1 MSQFKIIAIAVVCV
15 LNIPTGEKGKVQAI
29 SRRNLHVTVQCGCTG
44 QQQIL
49 KVLDGNL

>member
-1 MSQFKIIAIAVVCV
+1 MSQFKIIAIAICA